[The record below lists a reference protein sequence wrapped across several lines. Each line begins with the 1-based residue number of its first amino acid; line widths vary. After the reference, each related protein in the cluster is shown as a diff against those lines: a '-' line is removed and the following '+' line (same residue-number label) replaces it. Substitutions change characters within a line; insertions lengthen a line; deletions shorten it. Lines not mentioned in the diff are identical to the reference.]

1 MIKHTIKA
9 KSTHNRTNP
18 WQLDKE
24 VWTQGVWLH
33 NINMN
38 GIGGPSINIYFTPNY
53 MPLTLKLLGFFLA

>member
-1 MIKHTIKA
+1 MPIDLTKHTIKS

-38 GIGGPSINIYFTPNY
+38 GIGGPSINI
-53 MPLTLKLLGFFLA
+53 

>member
-1 MIKHTIKA
+1 MWQTISKATPTDPTKHTIKA

-24 VWTQGVWLH
+24 MWTQGVWLH

-38 GIGGPSINIYFTPNY
+38 GIGGPSINI
-53 MPLTLKLLGFFLA
+53 